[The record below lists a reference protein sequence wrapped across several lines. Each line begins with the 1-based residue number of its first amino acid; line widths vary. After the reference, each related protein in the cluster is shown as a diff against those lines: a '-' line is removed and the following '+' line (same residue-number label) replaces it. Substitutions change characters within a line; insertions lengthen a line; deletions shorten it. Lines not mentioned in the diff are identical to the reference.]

1 VRLIFSKDAWED
13 YLYWQAN
20 DKIILEKVNILI
32 KDIMRQPYSGLGKP
46 EKLSRNLSGWWS
58 RRITQEHRI
67 VYKLAEGD
75 ILISQLRYHYGK

>member
-20 DKIILEKVNILI
+20 DKIILEKINTLI
-32 KDIMRQPYSGLGKP
+32 KDMMRQPYSGLGKP

-75 ILISQLRYHYGK
+75 ILVSQLRYHYGK